1 MSIFFLP
8 AALIIGL
15 LLSVAVLHLRKQPI
29 SGIRNPHSSILKP
42 TRQLIATTTPPK
54 ARPGIDYAA
63 ERQMIRLA
71 LAGGMAPGAVAGLLR
86 GSPQARRQRVLK
98 VAREQQRVAPQQK
111 LEAATA

>member
-1 MSIFFLP
+1 MTGAIIILFLLLLP
-8 AALIIGL
+8 ATGFALWY
-15 LLSVAVLHLRKQPI
+15 RRQPTTNN
-29 SGIRNPHSSILKP
+29 RPPATVHRPLV
-42 TRQLIATTTPPK
+42 ATTTPPK